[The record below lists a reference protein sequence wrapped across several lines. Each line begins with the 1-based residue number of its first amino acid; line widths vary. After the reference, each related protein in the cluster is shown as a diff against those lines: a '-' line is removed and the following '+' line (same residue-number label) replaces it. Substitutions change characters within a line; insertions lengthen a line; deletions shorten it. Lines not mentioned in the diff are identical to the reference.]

1 MNGWFIM
8 SIRIMFCKK
17 KKKRGD
23 KVADDKKKR
32 GARGNGTF
40 IERKDG
46 TFIYRKSQGLNPN
59 GKRKYI
65 SVVGETKAIC
75 VRRMKEKEELLKREK
90 NKICLSDTDTVEELC
105 QRHLAYQIRN
115 KELKP
120 KSIDRRED
128 TIRNQ
133 IGKYSLGKMQIQAVK
148 PADIDNH
155 INVLIGTGLSV
166 STIKKSLDVLN
177 AAYEWA
183 VVRAELTFNP
193 VLQIK
198 RSIQKRLSKLGAK
211 GAADA
216 DVIVLSRDEEELF
229 LREALRTNENNGQ
242 YKYAGGLYGSLLL
255 HTGMRTGEMISLRWK
270 DYDASNGLLTIN
282 KSTSM
287 TRNRNADDDEAKK
300 YVAVQGTTKNQK
312 ARVIKLSEE
321 AINDLRRIA
330 ETNLGKTDDLIC
342 RTKTGKQYTATMLEH
357 CMGTIYK
364 HVKFITKV
372 SGLHIFRRTFA
383 TRMFENGA
391 DVKEIAAYIGDLE
404 STTMQYYIA
413 ARQKMVVGDSVRQVV
428 PLPGSR
434 NVNNEKRDAPAGN
447 KNISE

>member
-1 MNGWFIM
+1 M
-8 SIRIMFCKK
+8 SEE
-17 KKKRGD
+17 
-23 KVADDKKKR
+23 KKKR

-46 TFIYRKSQGLNPN
+46 SFIYRKSQGLNPN

-65 SVVGETKAIC
+65 SVVGETKAVC
-75 VRRMKEKEELLKREK
+75 VKRMKEKEETLKRQK
-90 NKICLSDTDTVEELC
+90 KMISLSGIDTVEELC
-105 QRHLAYQIRN
+105 QRHLEYQVQN

-133 IGKYSLGKMQIQAVK
+133 IGKYPLGQMQIQAVT

-155 INVLIGTGLSV
+155 INTLIATDLSV

-183 VVRAELTFNP
+183 VVRAELAYNP

-211 GAADA
+211 SASDA
-216 DVIVLSRDEEELF
+216 DVIVLSREEEQMF
-229 LREALRTNENNGQ
+229 LQEALRTNDNNGK
-242 YKYAGGLYGSLLL
+242 YKYAGGLYGALLL

-270 DYDASNGLLTIN
+270 DYDAKNGLLTIN

-287 TRNRNADDDEAKK
+287 TRNRNSENDDNSKK
-300 YVAVQGTTKNQK
+300 YIAVQGTTKNQK

-321 AINDLRRIA
+321 AVMDLKRIS
-330 ETNLGKTDDLIC
+330 EVNPGKKDELIC

-364 HVKFITKV
+364 HIPFITKV

-383 TRMFENGA
+383 TRMYEAGA
-391 DVKEIAAYIGDLE
+391 DTKEIAAYIGDLE

-413 ARQKMVVGDSVRQVV
+413 ARKKMVVGNEIRQVV

-434 NVNNEKRDAPAGN
+434 QIDKNEKGDVPAGN
-447 KNISE
+447 KNTSE

>member
-1 MNGWFIM
+1 M
-8 SIRIMFCKK
+8 SEE
-17 KKKRGD
+17 
-23 KVADDKKKR
+23 KKKR

-46 TFIYRKSQGLNPN
+46 SFIYRKSQGLNPN

-65 SVVGETKAIC
+65 SVVGETKAVC
-75 VRRMKEKEELLKREK
+75 VKRMKEKEETLKRQRK
-90 NKICLSDTDTVEELC
+90 MFSLSGIDTVEELC
-105 QRHLAYQIRN
+105 QRHLEYQVQN

-133 IGKYSLGKMQIQAVK
+133 IGKYPLGQMQIQAVT

-155 INVLIGTGLSV
+155 INTLIATDLSV

-183 VVRAELTFNP
+183 VVRAELGFNP

-211 GAADA
+211 SASDA
-216 DVIVLSRDEEELF
+216 DVIVLSREEEELF
-229 LREALRTNENNGQ
+229 LKEALRTNDNNGK
-242 YKYAGGLYGSLLL
+242 YKYAGGLYGALLL

-270 DYDASNGLLTIN
+270 DYDAKNGLLTIN

-287 TRNRNADDDEAKK
+287 TRNRNSENDDNSKK
-300 YVAVQGTTKNQK
+300 YIAVQGTTKNQK

-321 AINDLRRIA
+321 AVMDLKRIS
-330 ETNLGKTDDLIC
+330 EVNPGKKDELIC

-364 HVKFITKV
+364 HIPFITKV

-383 TRMFENGA
+383 TRMYEAGA
-391 DVKEIAAYIGDLE
+391 DTKEIAAYIGDLE

-413 ARQKMVVGDSVRQVV
+413 ARKKMVVGNEIRQVV

-434 NVNNEKRDAPAGN
+434 QIDKNEKGDVPAGN
-447 KNISE
+447 KNTSE

>member
-1 MNGWFIM
+1 M
-8 SIRIMFCKK
+8 SK
-17 KKKRGD
+17 
-23 KVADDKKKR
+23 DKKKR

-46 TFIYRKSQGLNPN
+46 SFIYRKSQGLNPN

-65 SVVGETKAIC
+65 SVVGETKAVC
-75 VRRMKEKEELLKREK
+75 VKRMKEKEETLKRQRK
-90 NKICLSDTDTVEELC
+90 MTSLSGIDTVEELC
-105 QRHLAYQIRN
+105 QRHLGYQVQN

-133 IGKYSLGKMQIQAVK
+133 IGKYPLGQMQIQAVT

-155 INVLIGTGLSV
+155 INTLIATDFSV

-183 VVRAELTFNP
+183 VVRAELGFNP

-211 GAADA
+211 SASDA
-216 DVIVLSRDEEELF
+216 DVIVLSREEEELF
-229 LREALRTNENNGQ
+229 LKEALRTNDNNGK
-242 YKYAGGLYGSLLL
+242 YKYAGGLYGALLL

-270 DYDASNGLLTIN
+270 DYDAKNGLLTIN

-287 TRNRNADDDEAKK
+287 TRNRNSENDDNSKK
-300 YVAVQGTTKNQK
+300 YIAVQGTTKNQK

-321 AINDLRRIA
+321 AVMDLKRIS
-330 ETNLGKTDDLIC
+330 EVNPGKKDELIC

-364 HVKFITKV
+364 HIPFITKV

-383 TRMFENGA
+383 TRMYEAGA
-391 DVKEIAAYIGDLE
+391 DTKEIAAYIGDLE

-413 ARQKMVVGDSVRQVV
+413 ARKKMVVGNEIRQVV

-434 NVNNEKRDAPAGN
+434 QIDKNEKGDVPAGN
-447 KNISE
+447 KNTSE

>member
-1 MNGWFIM
+1 M
-8 SIRIMFCKK
+8 SK
-17 KKKRGD
+17 
-23 KVADDKKKR
+23 DKKKR

-46 TFIYRKSQGLNPN
+46 SFIYRKSQGLNPN

-65 SVVGETKAIC
+65 SVVGETKAVC
-75 VRRMKEKEELLKREK
+75 VKRMKEKEETLKRQK
-90 NKICLSDTDTVEELC
+90 KMISLSGIDTVEELC
-105 QRHLAYQIRN
+105 QRHLEYQVQN

-133 IGKYSLGKMQIQAVK
+133 IGKYPLGQMQIQAVT

-155 INVLIGTGLSV
+155 INTLIATDLSV

-183 VVRAELTFNP
+183 VVRAELGFNP

-211 GAADA
+211 SASDA
-216 DVIVLSRDEEELF
+216 DVIVLSREEEQMF
-229 LREALRTNENNGQ
+229 LQEALRTNDNNGK
-242 YKYAGGLYGSLLL
+242 YKYAGGLYGALLL

-270 DYDASNGLLTIN
+270 DYDAKNGLLTIN

-287 TRNRNADDDEAKK
+287 TRNRNSENDDNSKK
-300 YVAVQGTTKNQK
+300 YIAVQGTTKNQK

-321 AINDLRRIA
+321 AVMDMKRIS
-330 ETNLGKTDDLIC
+330 EVNPGKKDELIC

-364 HVKFITKV
+364 HIPFITKV

-383 TRMFENGA
+383 TRMYEAGA
-391 DVKEIAAYIGDLE
+391 DTKEIAAYIGDLE

-413 ARQKMVVGDSVRQVV
+413 ARKKMVVGNEIRQVV

-434 NVNNEKRDAPAGN
+434 QIDKNEKGDVPAGN
-447 KNISE
+447 KNTSE

>member
-1 MNGWFIM
+1 M
-8 SIRIMFCKK
+8 SK
-17 KKKRGD
+17 
-23 KVADDKKKR
+23 DKKKR

-46 TFIYRKSQGLNPN
+46 SFIYRKSQGLNPN

-65 SVVGETKAIC
+65 SVVGETKAVC
-75 VRRMKEKEELLKREK
+75 VKRMKEKEETLKRQRK
-90 NKICLSDTDTVEELC
+90 MISLSGIDTVEELC
-105 QRHLAYQIRN
+105 QRHLEYQVQN

-133 IGKYSLGKMQIQAVK
+133 IGKYPLGQMQIQAVT

-155 INVLIGTGLSV
+155 INTLIATDLSV

-183 VVRAELTFNP
+183 VIRAELGFNP

-211 GAADA
+211 SASDA
-216 DVIVLSRDEEELF
+216 DVIVLSREEEQMF
-229 LREALRTNENNGQ
+229 LQEALRTNDNNGK
-242 YKYAGGLYGSLLL
+242 YKYAGGLYGALLL

-270 DYDASNGLLTIN
+270 DYDAKNGLLTIN

-287 TRNRNADDDEAKK
+287 TRNRNSENDDNSKK
-300 YVAVQGTTKNQK
+300 YIAVQGTTKNQK

-321 AINDLRRIA
+321 AVMDLKRIS
-330 ETNLGKTDDLIC
+330 EVNPGKKDELIC

-364 HVKFITKV
+364 HIPFITKV

-383 TRMFENGA
+383 TRMYEAGA
-391 DVKEIAAYIGDLE
+391 DTKEIAAYIGDLE

-413 ARQKMVVGDSVRQVV
+413 ARKKMVVGNEIRQVV

-434 NVNNEKRDAPAGN
+434 QIDKNEKGDVPAGN
-447 KNISE
+447 KNTSE

>member
-1 MNGWFIM
+1 M
-8 SIRIMFCKK
+8 SK
-17 KKKRGD
+17 
-23 KVADDKKKR
+23 DKKKR

-46 TFIYRKSQGLNPN
+46 SFIYRKSQGLNPN

-65 SVVGETKAIC
+65 SVVGETKAVC
-75 VRRMKEKEELLKREK
+75 VKRMKEKEETLKRQRK
-90 NKICLSDTDTVEELC
+90 MISLSGIDTVEELC
-105 QRHLAYQIRN
+105 QRHLEYQVQN

-133 IGKYSLGKMQIQAVK
+133 IGKYPLGRMQIQAVT

-155 INVLIGTGLSV
+155 INTLIATDLSV

-183 VVRAELTFNP
+183 VIRAELGFNP

-211 GAADA
+211 SASDA
-216 DVIVLSRDEEELF
+216 DVIVLSREEEQMF
-229 LREALRTNENNGQ
+229 LQEALRTNDNNGK
-242 YKYAGGLYGSLLL
+242 YKYAGGLYGALLL

-270 DYDASNGLLTIN
+270 DYDAKNGLLTIN

-287 TRNRNADDDEAKK
+287 TRNRNSENDDNSKK
-300 YVAVQGTTKNQK
+300 YIAVQGTTKNQK

-321 AINDLRRIA
+321 AVMDLKRIS
-330 ETNLGKTDDLIC
+330 EVNPGKKDELIC

-364 HVKFITKV
+364 HIPFITKV

-383 TRMFENGA
+383 TRMYEAGA
-391 DVKEIAAYIGDLE
+391 DTKEIAAYIGDLE

-413 ARQKMVVGDSVRQVV
+413 ARKKMVVGNEIRQVV

-434 NVNNEKRDAPAGN
+434 QIDKNEKGDVPAGN
-447 KNISE
+447 KNTSE

>member
-1 MNGWFIM
+1 M
-8 SIRIMFCKK
+8 SK
-17 KKKRGD
+17 
-23 KVADDKKKR
+23 DKKKR

-46 TFIYRKSQGLNPN
+46 SFIYRKSQGLNPN

-65 SVVGETKAIC
+65 SVVGETKAVC
-75 VRRMKEKEELLKREK
+75 VKRMKEKEETLKRQRK
-90 NKICLSDTDTVEELC
+90 MISLSGIDTVEELC
-105 QRHLAYQIRN
+105 QRHLEYQVQN

-133 IGKYSLGKMQIQAVK
+133 IGKYPLGQMQIQAVT

-155 INVLIGTGLSV
+155 INTLIATDLSV

-183 VVRAELTFNP
+183 VVRAELGFNP

-211 GAADA
+211 SASDA
-216 DVIVLSRDEEELF
+216 DVIVLSREEEELF
-229 LREALRTNENNGQ
+229 LKEALRTNDNNGK
-242 YKYAGGLYGSLLL
+242 YKYAGGLYGALLL

-270 DYDASNGLLTIN
+270 DYDAKNGLLTIN

-287 TRNRNADDDEAKK
+287 TRNRNSENDDNSKK
-300 YVAVQGTTKNQK
+300 YIAVQGTTKNQK

-321 AINDLRRIA
+321 AVMDLKRIS
-330 ETNLGKTDDLIC
+330 EVNPGKKDELIC

-364 HVKFITKV
+364 HIPFITKV

-383 TRMFENGA
+383 TRMYEAGA
-391 DVKEIAAYIGDLE
+391 DTKEIAAYIGDLE

-413 ARQKMVVGDSVRQVV
+413 ARKKMVVGNEIRQVV

-434 NVNNEKRDAPAGN
+434 QIDKNEKGDAPAGN
-447 KNISE
+447 KNTSE

>member
-1 MNGWFIM
+1 M
-8 SIRIMFCKK
+8 SK
-17 KKKRGD
+17 
-23 KVADDKKKR
+23 DKKKR

-46 TFIYRKSQGLNPN
+46 SFIYRKSQGLNPN

-65 SVVGETKAIC
+65 SVVGETKAVC
-75 VRRMKEKEELLKREK
+75 VKRMKEKEETLKRQK
-90 NKICLSDTDTVEELC
+90 KMISLSGIDTVEELC
-105 QRHLAYQIRN
+105 QRHLEYQVQN

-133 IGKYSLGKMQIQAVK
+133 IGKYPLGRMQIQAVT

-155 INVLIGTGLSV
+155 INTLIATDLSV

-183 VVRAELTFNP
+183 VVRAELGFNP

-211 GAADA
+211 SASDA
-216 DVIVLSRDEEELF
+216 DVIVLSREEEQMF
-229 LREALRTNENNGQ
+229 LQEALRTNDNTGK
-242 YKYAGGLYGSLLL
+242 YKYAGGLYGALLL

-270 DYDASNGLLTIN
+270 DYDAKNGLLTIN

-287 TRNRNADDDEAKK
+287 TRNRNSENDDNSKK
-300 YVAVQGTTKNQK
+300 YIAVQGTTKNQK

-321 AINDLRRIA
+321 AVMDLKRIS
-330 ETNLGKTDDLIC
+330 EVNPGKKDELIC

-364 HVKFITKV
+364 HIPFITKV

-383 TRMFENGA
+383 TRMYEAGA
-391 DVKEIAAYIGDLE
+391 DTKEIAAYIGDLE

-413 ARQKMVVGDSVRQVV
+413 ARKKMVVGNEIRQVV

-434 NVNNEKRDAPAGN
+434 QIDKNEKGDVPAGN
-447 KNISE
+447 KNTSE

>member
-1 MNGWFIM
+1 M
-8 SIRIMFCKK
+8 SK
-17 KKKRGD
+17 
-23 KVADDKKKR
+23 DKKKR

-46 TFIYRKSQGLNPN
+46 SFIYRKSQGLNPN

-65 SVVGETKAIC
+65 SVVGETKAVC
-75 VRRMKEKEELLKREK
+75 VKRMKEKEETLKRQK
-90 NKICLSDTDTVEELC
+90 KMVSLSGIDTVEELC
-105 QRHLAYQIRN
+105 QRHLEYQVQN

-133 IGKYSLGKMQIQAVK
+133 IGKYPLGQMQIQAVT

-155 INVLIGTGLSV
+155 INTLIATDLSV

-183 VVRAELTFNP
+183 VVRAELGFNP

-211 GAADA
+211 SASDA
-216 DVIVLSRDEEELF
+216 DVIVLSREEEQMF
-229 LREALRTNENNGQ
+229 LQEALRTNDNNGK
-242 YKYAGGLYGSLLL
+242 YKYAGGLYGALLL

-270 DYDASNGLLTIN
+270 DYDAKNGLLTIN

-287 TRNRNADDDEAKK
+287 TRNRNSENDDNSKK
-300 YVAVQGTTKNQK
+300 YIAVQGTTKNQK

-321 AINDLRRIA
+321 AVMDLKRIS
-330 ETNLGKTDDLIC
+330 EVNPGKKDELIC

-364 HVKFITKV
+364 HIPFITKV

-383 TRMFENGA
+383 TRMYEAGA
-391 DVKEIAAYIGDLE
+391 DTKEIAAYIGDLE

-413 ARQKMVVGDSVRQVV
+413 ARKKMVVGNEIRQVV

-434 NVNNEKRDAPAGN
+434 QIDKNEKGDVPAGN
-447 KNISE
+447 KNTSE

>member
-1 MNGWFIM
+1 M
-8 SIRIMFCKK
+8 SK
-17 KKKRGD
+17 
-23 KVADDKKKR
+23 DKKKR

-46 TFIYRKSQGLNPN
+46 SFIYRKSQGLNPN

-65 SVVGETKAIC
+65 SVVGETKAVC
-75 VRRMKEKEELLKREK
+75 VKRMKEKEETLKRQR
-90 NKICLSDTDTVEELC
+90 NMVSLSGIDTVGELC
-105 QRHLAYQIRN
+105 QRHLEYQVQN

-133 IGKYSLGKMQIQAVK
+133 IGKYPLGQMQIQAVT

-155 INVLIGTGLSV
+155 INTLIATDLSV

-183 VVRAELTFNP
+183 VVRAELGFNP

-211 GAADA
+211 NAGDA
-216 DVIVLSRDEEELF
+216 DVVVLSREEEKMF
-229 LREALRTNENNGQ
+229 LKEALRTNDNNGK
-242 YKYAGGLYGSLLL
+242 YKYAGGLYGALLL

-270 DYDASNGLLTIN
+270 DYDAKNGLLTIN

-287 TRNRNADDDEAKK
+287 TRNRNSENDDNSKK
-300 YVAVQGTTKNQK
+300 YIAVQGTTKNQK

-321 AINDLRRIA
+321 AVMDLKRIS
-330 ETNLGKTDDLIC
+330 EVNPGKKDELIC

-364 HVKFITKV
+364 HIPFITKV

-383 TRMFENGA
+383 TRMYEAGA
-391 DVKEIAAYIGDLE
+391 DTKEIAAYIGDLE

-413 ARQKMVVGDSVRQVV
+413 ARKKMVVGNEIRQVV

-434 NVNNEKRDAPAGN
+434 QIEKNEKGDVPAGN
-447 KNISE
+447 KNTSE

>member
-1 MNGWFIM
+1 M
-8 SIRIMFCKK
+8 SK
-17 KKKRGD
+17 
-23 KVADDKKKR
+23 DKKKR

-46 TFIYRKSQGLNPN
+46 SFIYRKSQGLNPN

-65 SVVGETKAIC
+65 SVVGETKAVC
-75 VRRMKEKEELLKREK
+75 VKRMKEKEETLKRQK
-90 NKICLSDTDTVEELC
+90 KMISLSGIDTVEELC
-105 QRHLAYQIRN
+105 QRHLEYQVQN

-133 IGKYSLGKMQIQAVK
+133 IGKYPLGQMQIQAVT

-155 INVLIGTGLSV
+155 INTLIATDLSV

-183 VVRAELTFNP
+183 VIRAELGFNP

-211 GAADA
+211 SASDA
-216 DVIVLSRDEEELF
+216 DVIVLSREEEELF
-229 LREALRTNENNGQ
+229 LKEALRTNDNTGK
-242 YKYAGGLYGSLLL
+242 YKYAGGLYGALLL

-270 DYDASNGLLTIN
+270 DYDAKNGLLTIN

-287 TRNRNADDDEAKK
+287 TRNRNSENDDNSKK
-300 YVAVQGTTKNQK
+300 YIAVQGTTKNQK

-321 AINDLRRIA
+321 AVMDLKRIS
-330 ETNLGKTDDLIC
+330 EVNPGKKDELIC

-364 HVKFITKV
+364 HIPFITKV

-383 TRMFENGA
+383 TRMYEAGA
-391 DVKEIAAYIGDLE
+391 DTKEIAAYIGDLE

-413 ARQKMVVGDSVRQVV
+413 ARKKMVVGNEIRQVV

-434 NVNNEKRDAPAGN
+434 QIDKNEKGDVPAGN
-447 KNISE
+447 KNTSE

>member
-1 MNGWFIM
+1 MNGWNSM
-8 SIRIMFCKK
+8 NIRIMFW
-17 KKKRGD
+17 
-23 KVADDKKKR
+23 
-32 GARGNGTF
+32 
-40 IERKDG
+40 RKDG
-46 TFIYRKSQGLNPN
+46 SFIYRKSQGLNPN

-65 SVVGETKAIC
+65 SVVGETKAVC
-75 VRRMKEKEELLKREK
+75 VKRMKEKEETLKRQRK
-90 NKICLSDTDTVEELC
+90 MFSLSGIDTVEELC
-105 QRHLAYQIRN
+105 QRHLEYQVQN

-133 IGKYSLGKMQIQAVK
+133 IGKYSLGQMQIQAVT

-155 INVLIGTGLSV
+155 INTLIATDLSV

-183 VVRAELTFNP
+183 VVRAELGFNP

-211 GAADA
+211 SASDA
-216 DVIVLSRDEEELF
+216 DVIVLSREEEELF
-229 LREALRTNENNGQ
+229 LKEALRTNDNNGK
-242 YKYAGGLYGSLLL
+242 YKYAGGLYGALLL

-270 DYDASNGLLTIN
+270 DYDAKNGLLTIN

-287 TRNRNADDDEAKK
+287 TRNRNSENDDNSKK
-300 YVAVQGTTKNQK
+300 YIAVQGTTKNQK

-321 AINDLRRIA
+321 AVMDMKRIS
-330 ETNLGKTDDLIC
+330 EVNPGKKDELIC

-364 HVKFITKV
+364 HIPFITKV

-383 TRMFENGA
+383 TRMYEAGA
-391 DVKEIAAYIGDLE
+391 DTKEIAAYIGDLE

-413 ARQKMVVGDSVRQVV
+413 ARKKMVVGNEIRQVV

-434 NVNNEKRDAPAGN
+434 QIDKNEKGDVPAGN
-447 KNISE
+447 KNTSE

>member
-1 MNGWFIM
+1 M
-8 SIRIMFCKK
+8 SK
-17 KKKRGD
+17 
-23 KVADDKKKR
+23 DKKKR

-46 TFIYRKSQGLNPN
+46 SFIYRKSQGLNPN

-65 SVVGETKAIC
+65 SVVGETKAVC
-75 VRRMKEKEELLKREK
+75 VKRMKEKEETLKRQK
-90 NKICLSDTDTVEELC
+90 KMISLSGIDTVEELC
-105 QRHLAYQIRN
+105 QRHLEYQVQN

-133 IGKYSLGKMQIQAVK
+133 IGKYPLGQMQIQAVT

-155 INVLIGTGLSV
+155 INTLIATDLSV

-183 VVRAELTFNP
+183 VVRAELGFNP

-211 GAADA
+211 SASDA
-216 DVIVLSRDEEELF
+216 DVIVLSREEEELF
-229 LREALRTNENNGQ
+229 LKEALRTNDNTGK
-242 YKYAGGLYGSLLL
+242 YKYAGGLYGALLL

-270 DYDASNGLLTIN
+270 DYDAKNGLLTIN

-287 TRNRNADDDEAKK
+287 TRNRNSENDDNSKK
-300 YVAVQGTTKNQK
+300 YIAVQGTTKNQK

-321 AINDLRRIA
+321 AVMDLKRIS
-330 ETNLGKTDDLIC
+330 EVNPGKKDELIC

-364 HVKFITKV
+364 HIPFITKV

-383 TRMFENGA
+383 TRMYEAGA
-391 DVKEIAAYIGDLE
+391 DTKEIAAYIGDLE

-413 ARQKMVVGDSVRQVV
+413 ARKKMVVGNEIRQVV

-434 NVNNEKRDAPAGN
+434 QTDKNEKGDVPAEN
-447 KNISE
+447 KNTSE

>member
-1 MNGWFIM
+1 M
-8 SIRIMFCKK
+8 SK
-17 KKKRGD
+17 
-23 KVADDKKKR
+23 DKKKR

-46 TFIYRKSQGLNPN
+46 SFIYRKSQGLNPN

-65 SVVGETKAIC
+65 SVVGETKAVC
-75 VRRMKEKEELLKREK
+75 VKRMKEKEETLKRQK
-90 NKICLSDTDTVEELC
+90 KMISLSGIDTVEELC
-105 QRHLAYQIRN
+105 QRHLEYQVQN

-133 IGKYSLGKMQIQAVK
+133 IGKYPLGQMQIQAVT

-155 INVLIGTGLSV
+155 INTLIATDLSV

-183 VVRAELTFNP
+183 VVRAELGFNP

-211 GAADA
+211 SASDA
-216 DVIVLSRDEEELF
+216 DVIVLSREEEQMF
-229 LREALRTNENNGQ
+229 LQEALRTNDNNGK
-242 YKYAGGLYGSLLL
+242 YKYAGGLYGALLL

-270 DYDASNGLLTIN
+270 DYDAKNGLLTIN

-287 TRNRNADDDEAKK
+287 TRNRNSENDDNSKK
-300 YVAVQGTTKNQK
+300 YIAVQGTTKNQK

-321 AINDLRRIA
+321 AVMDLKRIS
-330 ETNLGKTDDLIC
+330 EVNPGKKDELIC

-357 CMGTIYK
+357 CIP
-364 HVKFITKV
+364 FITKV

-383 TRMFENGA
+383 TRMYEAGA
-391 DVKEIAAYIGDLE
+391 DTKEIAAYIGDLE

-413 ARQKMVVGDSVRQVV
+413 ARKKMVVGNEIRQVV

-434 NVNNEKRDAPAGN
+434 QTDKNEKGDVPAGN
-447 KNISE
+447 KNTSE

>member
-1 MNGWFIM
+1 M
-8 SIRIMFCKK
+8 SK
-17 KKKRGD
+17 
-23 KVADDKKKR
+23 DKKKR

-46 TFIYRKSQGLNPN
+46 SFIYRKSQGLNPN

-65 SVVGETKAIC
+65 SVVGETKAVC
-75 VRRMKEKEELLKREK
+75 VKRMKEKEETLKRQK
-90 NKICLSDTDTVEELC
+90 KMISLSGIDTVEELC
-105 QRHLAYQIRN
+105 QRHLEYQVQN

-133 IGKYSLGKMQIQAVK
+133 IGKYPLGQMQIQAVT

-155 INVLIGTGLSV
+155 INTLIATDLSV

-183 VVRAELTFNP
+183 VVRAELGFNP

-211 GAADA
+211 SASDA
-216 DVIVLSRDEEELF
+216 DVIVLSREEEELF
-229 LREALRTNENNGQ
+229 LKEALRTNDNTGK
-242 YKYAGGLYGSLLL
+242 YKYAGGLYGALLL

-270 DYDASNGLLTIN
+270 DYDAKNGLLTIN

-287 TRNRNADDDEAKK
+287 TRNRNSENDDNSKK
-300 YVAVQGTTKNQK
+300 YIAVQGTTKNQK

-321 AINDLRRIA
+321 AVMDLKRIS
-330 ETNLGKTDDLIC
+330 EVNPGKKDELIC

-364 HVKFITKV
+364 HIPFITKV

-383 TRMFENGA
+383 TRMYEAGA
-391 DVKEIAAYIGDLE
+391 DTKEIAAYIGDLE

-413 ARQKMVVGDSVRQVV
+413 ARKKMVVGNEIRQVV

-434 NVNNEKRDAPAGN
+434 QTDKNEKGDVPAGN
-447 KNISE
+447 KNTSE

>member
-1 MNGWFIM
+1 M
-8 SIRIMFCKK
+8 SEE
-17 KKKRGD
+17 
-23 KVADDKKKR
+23 KKKR

-46 TFIYRKSQGLNPN
+46 SFIYRKSQGLNPN

-65 SVVGETKAIC
+65 SVVGETKAVC
-75 VRRMKEKEELLKREK
+75 VKRMKEKEETLKRQK
-90 NKICLSDTDTVEELC
+90 KMISLSGIDTVEELC
-105 QRHLAYQIRN
+105 QRHLEYQVQN

-133 IGKYSLGKMQIQAVK
+133 IGKYPLGQMQIQAVT

-155 INVLIGTGLSV
+155 INTLIATDLSV

-183 VVRAELTFNP
+183 VVRAELGFNP

-211 GAADA
+211 SASDA
-216 DVIVLSRDEEELF
+216 DVIVLSREEEQMF
-229 LREALRTNENNGQ
+229 LQEALRTNDNNGK
-242 YKYAGGLYGSLLL
+242 YKYAGGLYGALLL

-270 DYDASNGLLTIN
+270 DYDAKNGLLTIN

-287 TRNRNADDDEAKK
+287 TRNRNSENDDNSKK
-300 YVAVQGTTKNQK
+300 YIAVQGTTKNQK

-321 AINDLRRIA
+321 AVMDLKRIS
-330 ETNLGKTDDLIC
+330 EVNPGKKDELIC

-364 HVKFITKV
+364 HIPFITKV

-383 TRMFENGA
+383 TRMYEAGA
-391 DVKEIAAYIGDLE
+391 DTKEIAAYIGDLE

-413 ARQKMVVGDSVRQVV
+413 ARKKMVVGNEIRQVV

-434 NVNNEKRDAPAGN
+434 QIDKNEKGDVPAGN
-447 KNISE
+447 KNTSE

>member
-1 MNGWFIM
+1 M
-8 SIRIMFCKK
+8 SK
-17 KKKRGD
+17 
-23 KVADDKKKR
+23 DKKKR

-46 TFIYRKSQGLNPN
+46 SFIYRKSQGLNPN

-65 SVVGETKAIC
+65 SVVGETKAVC
-75 VRRMKEKEELLKREK
+75 VKRMKEKEETLKRQK
-90 NKICLSDTDTVEELC
+90 KMISLSGIDTVEELC
-105 QRHLAYQIRN
+105 QRHLEYQVQN

-133 IGKYSLGKMQIQAVK
+133 IGKYPLGQMQIQAVT

-155 INVLIGTGLSV
+155 INTLIATDLSV

-183 VVRAELTFNP
+183 VVRAELGFNP

-211 GAADA
+211 SASDA
-216 DVIVLSRDEEELF
+216 DVIVLSREEEELF
-229 LREALRTNENNGQ
+229 LKEALRTNDNTGK
-242 YKYAGGLYGSLLL
+242 YKYAGGLYGALLL

-270 DYDASNGLLTIN
+270 DYDAKNGLLTIN

-287 TRNRNADDDEAKK
+287 TRNRNSENDDNSKK
-300 YVAVQGTTKNQK
+300 YIAVQGTTKNQK

-321 AINDLRRIA
+321 AVMDMKRIS
-330 ETNLGKTDDLIC
+330 EVNPGKKDELIC

-364 HVKFITKV
+364 HIPFITKV

-383 TRMFENGA
+383 TRMYEAGA
-391 DVKEIAAYIGDLE
+391 DTKEIAAYIGDLE

-413 ARQKMVVGDSVRQVV
+413 ARKKMVVGNEIRQVV

-434 NVNNEKRDAPAGN
+434 QIDKNEKGDVPAGN
-447 KNISE
+447 KNTSE

>member
-1 MNGWFIM
+1 M
-8 SIRIMFCKK
+8 SK
-17 KKKRGD
+17 
-23 KVADDKKKR
+23 DKKKR

-46 TFIYRKSQGLNPN
+46 SFIYRKSQGLNPN

-65 SVVGETKAIC
+65 SVVGETKAVC
-75 VRRMKEKEELLKREK
+75 VKRMKEKEETLKRQRK
-90 NKICLSDTDTVEELC
+90 MISLSGIDTVEELC
-105 QRHLAYQIRN
+105 QRHLEYQVQN

-133 IGKYSLGKMQIQAVK
+133 IGKYPLGQMQIQAVT

-155 INVLIGTGLSV
+155 INTLIATDLSV

-183 VVRAELTFNP
+183 VVRAELGFNP

-211 GAADA
+211 SASDA
-216 DVIVLSRDEEELF
+216 DVIVLSREEEQMF
-229 LREALRTNENNGQ
+229 LQEALRTNDNNGK
-242 YKYAGGLYGSLLL
+242 YKYAGGLYGALLL

-270 DYDASNGLLTIN
+270 DYDAKNGLLTIN

-287 TRNRNADDDEAKK
+287 TRNRNSENDDNSKK
-300 YVAVQGTTKNQK
+300 YIAVQGTTKNQK

-321 AINDLRRIA
+321 AVMDLKRIS
-330 ETNLGKTDDLIC
+330 EVNPGKKDELIC

-364 HVKFITKV
+364 HIPFITKV

-383 TRMFENGA
+383 TRMYEAGA
-391 DVKEIAAYIGDLE
+391 DTKEIAAYIGDLE

-413 ARQKMVVGDSVRQVV
+413 ARKKMVVGNEIRQVV

-434 NVNNEKRDAPAGN
+434 QIDKNEKGDVPAGN
-447 KNISE
+447 KNTSE

>member
-1 MNGWFIM
+1 M
-8 SIRIMFCKK
+8 SK
-17 KKKRGD
+17 
-23 KVADDKKKR
+23 DKKKR

-46 TFIYRKSQGLNPN
+46 SFIYRKSQGLNPN

-65 SVVGETKAIC
+65 SVVGETKAVC
-75 VRRMKEKEELLKREK
+75 VKRMKEKEETLKRQK
-90 NKICLSDTDTVEELC
+90 KMISLSGIDTVEELC
-105 QRHLAYQIRN
+105 QRHLEYQVQN

-133 IGKYSLGKMQIQAVK
+133 IGKYPLGQMQIQAVT

-155 INVLIGTGLSV
+155 INTLIATDLSV

-183 VVRAELTFNP
+183 VVRAELGFNP

-211 GAADA
+211 SASDA
-216 DVIVLSRDEEELF
+216 DVIVLSREEEGLF
-229 LREALRTNENNGQ
+229 LKEALRTNDNTGK
-242 YKYAGGLYGSLLL
+242 YKYAGGLYGALLL

-270 DYDASNGLLTIN
+270 DYDAKNGLLTIN

-287 TRNRNADDDEAKK
+287 TRNRNSENDDNSKK
-300 YVAVQGTTKNQK
+300 YIVVQGTTKNQK

-321 AINDLRRIA
+321 AVMDLKRIS
-330 ETNLGKTDDLIC
+330 EVNPGKKDELIC

-364 HVKFITKV
+364 HIPFITKV

-383 TRMFENGA
+383 TRMYEAGA
-391 DVKEIAAYIGDLE
+391 DTKEIAAYIGDLE

-413 ARQKMVVGDSVRQVV
+413 ARKKMVVGNEIRQVV

-434 NVNNEKRDAPAGN
+434 QTDKNEKGDVPAGN
-447 KNISE
+447 KNTSE

>member
-1 MNGWFIM
+1 M
-8 SIRIMFCKK
+8 SK
-17 KKKRGD
+17 
-23 KVADDKKKR
+23 DKKKR

-46 TFIYRKSQGLNPN
+46 SFIYRKSQGLNPN

-65 SVVGETKAIC
+65 SVVGETKAVC
-75 VRRMKEKEELLKREK
+75 VKRMKEKEETLKRQK
-90 NKICLSDTDTVEELC
+90 KMISLSGIDTVEELC
-105 QRHLAYQIRN
+105 QRHLEYQVQN

-133 IGKYSLGKMQIQAVK
+133 IGKYPLGQMQIQAVT

-155 INVLIGTGLSV
+155 INTLIATDLSV

-183 VVRAELTFNP
+183 VVRAELGFNP

-211 GAADA
+211 SASDA
-216 DVIVLSRDEEELF
+216 DVIVLSREEEQMF
-229 LREALRTNENNGQ
+229 LQEALRTNDNNGK
-242 YKYAGGLYGSLLL
+242 YKYAGGLYGALLL

-270 DYDASNGLLTIN
+270 DYDAKNGLLTIN

-287 TRNRNADDDEAKK
+287 TRNRNSENDDNSKK
-300 YVAVQGTTKNQK
+300 YIAVQGTTKNQK

-321 AINDLRRIA
+321 AVMDLKRIS
-330 ETNLGKTDDLIC
+330 EVNPGKKDELIC

-364 HVKFITKV
+364 HIPFITKV

-383 TRMFENGA
+383 TRMYEAGA
-391 DVKEIAAYIGDLE
+391 DTKEIAAYIGDLE

-413 ARQKMVVGDSVRQVV
+413 ARKKMVVGNEIRQVV

-434 NVNNEKRDAPAGN
+434 QIDKNEKGDVPAGN
-447 KNISE
+447 KNTSE

>member
-1 MNGWFIM
+1 M
-8 SIRIMFCKK
+8 SK
-17 KKKRGD
+17 
-23 KVADDKKKR
+23 DKKKR

-46 TFIYRKSQGLNPN
+46 SFIYRKSQGLNPN

-65 SVVGETKAIC
+65 SVVGETKAVC
-75 VRRMKEKEELLKREK
+75 VKRMKEKEETLKRQK
-90 NKICLSDTDTVEELC
+90 KMISLSGIDTVEELC
-105 QRHLAYQIRN
+105 QRHLEYQVQN

-133 IGKYSLGKMQIQAVK
+133 IGKYPLGQMQIQAVT

-155 INVLIGTGLSV
+155 INTLIATDLSV

-183 VVRAELTFNP
+183 VVRAELGFNP

-211 GAADA
+211 SASDA
-216 DVIVLSRDEEELF
+216 DVIVLSREEEQMF
-229 LREALRTNENNGQ
+229 LQEALRTNDNNGK
-242 YKYAGGLYGSLLL
+242 YKYAGGLYGALLL

-270 DYDASNGLLTIN
+270 DYDAKNGLLTIN

-287 TRNRNADDDEAKK
+287 TRNRNSENDDNSKK
-300 YVAVQGTTKNQK
+300 YIAVQGTTKNQK

-321 AINDLRRIA
+321 AVMDLKRIS
-330 ETNLGKTDDLIC
+330 EVNPGKKDELIC
-342 RTKTGKQYTATMLEH
+342 RTKTGNQYTATMLEH

-364 HVKFITKV
+364 HIPFITKV

-383 TRMFENGA
+383 TRMYEAGA
-391 DVKEIAAYIGDLE
+391 DTKEIAAYIGDLE

-413 ARQKMVVGDSVRQVV
+413 ARKKMVVGNEIRQVV

-434 NVNNEKRDAPAGN
+434 QIDKNEKGDVPAGN
-447 KNISE
+447 KNTSE

>member
-1 MNGWFIM
+1 MPEEKN
-8 SIRIMFCKK
+8 
-17 KKKRGD
+17 
-23 KVADDKKKR
+23 KR

-40 IERKDG
+40 IEREDG
-46 TFIYRKSQGLNPN
+46 SYIYRKSQGLNPN

-65 SVVGETKAIC
+65 SVVGKTKAVC
-75 VRRMKEKEELLKREK
+75 VKRMKEKEERLKRVSGMVSLCD
-90 NKICLSDTDTVEELC
+90 IDTVGELC
-105 QRHLAYQIRN
+105 QRHLEYQVQNR
-115 KELKP
+115 ELKP

-133 IGKYSLGKMQIQAVK
+133 IEKYPLGQMQIQAVT

-155 INVLIGTGLSV
+155 INTLISTNLSV

-183 VVRAELTFNP
+183 VVRAELAYNP

-198 RSIQKRLSKLGAK
+198 RSIQKRLSKICAK
-211 GAADA
+211 DAGDA
-216 DVIVLSRDEEELF
+216 DVIVLSQEEEELF
-229 LREALRTNENNGQ
+229 LVEALRKNENNGR
-242 YKYAGGLYGSLLL
+242 YKYAAGIYGALLL
-255 HTGMRTGEMISLRWK
+255 HTGIRTGEMISLRWK
-270 DYDASNGLLTIN
+270 DYDAKNKLLTIN

-287 TRNRNADDDEAKK
+287 TRNRSSDNNVDSRK
-300 YVAVQGTTKNQK
+300 YIAVQGTTKNQK
-312 ARVIKLSEE
+312 ARVIRLSEE
-321 AINDLRRIA
+321 AVNDLKRIS
-330 ETNLGKTDDLIC
+330 EVNPGKSDELIC

-364 HVKFITKV
+364 HVPFRTKV

-383 TRMFENGA
+383 TRMYEAGA
-391 DVKEIAAYIGDLE
+391 DTKEIAAYIGDLE

-413 ARQKMVVGDSVRQVV
+413 ARKKMVVGNVVRQVV

-434 NVNNEKRDAPAGN
+434 QTDKNEKGDVPAGN
-447 KNISE
+447 KNTSE

>member
-1 MNGWFIM
+1 M
-8 SIRIMFCKK
+8 SK
-17 KKKRGD
+17 
-23 KVADDKKKR
+23 DKKKR

-46 TFIYRKSQGLNPN
+46 SFIYRKSQGLNPN

-65 SVVGETKAIC
+65 SVVGETKAVC
-75 VRRMKEKEELLKREK
+75 VKRMKEKEETLKRQK
-90 NKICLSDTDTVEELC
+90 KMISLSGIDTVEELC
-105 QRHLAYQIRN
+105 QRHLEYQVQN

-133 IGKYSLGKMQIQAVK
+133 IGKYPLGQMQIQAVT

-155 INVLIGTGLSV
+155 INTLIATDLSV

-183 VVRAELTFNP
+183 VVRAELGFNP

-211 GAADA
+211 SASDA
-216 DVIVLSRDEEELF
+216 DVIVLSREEEELF
-229 LREALRTNENNGQ
+229 LKEALRTNDNNGK
-242 YKYAGGLYGSLLL
+242 YKYAGGLYGALLL

-270 DYDASNGLLTIN
+270 DYDAKNGLLTIN

-287 TRNRNADDDEAKK
+287 TRNRNSENDDNSKK
-300 YVAVQGTTKNQK
+300 YIAVQGTTKNQK

-321 AINDLRRIA
+321 AVMDLKRIS
-330 ETNLGKTDDLIC
+330 EVNPGKKDELIC

-364 HVKFITKV
+364 HIPFITKV

-383 TRMFENGA
+383 TRMYEAGA
-391 DVKEIAAYIGDLE
+391 DTKEIAAYIGDLE

-413 ARQKMVVGDSVRQVV
+413 ARKKMVVGNEIRQVV

-434 NVNNEKRDAPAGN
+434 QIDKNEKGDVPAGN
-447 KNISE
+447 KNTSE

>member
-1 MNGWFIM
+1 M
-8 SIRIMFCKK
+8 SK
-17 KKKRGD
+17 
-23 KVADDKKKR
+23 DKKKR

-46 TFIYRKSQGLNPN
+46 SFIYRKSQGLNPN

-65 SVVGETKAIC
+65 SVVGETKAVC
-75 VRRMKEKEELLKREK
+75 VKRMKEKEETLKRQK
-90 NKICLSDTDTVEELC
+90 KMISLSGIDTVEELC
-105 QRHLAYQIRN
+105 QRHLEYQVQN

-133 IGKYSLGKMQIQAVK
+133 IGKYPLGQMQIQAVT

-155 INVLIGTGLSV
+155 INTLIATDLSV

-183 VVRAELTFNP
+183 VVRAELGFNP

-211 GAADA
+211 SASDA
-216 DVIVLSRDEEELF
+216 DVIVLSREEEQMF
-229 LREALRTNENNGQ
+229 LQEALRTNDNNGK
-242 YKYAGGLYGSLLL
+242 YKYAGGLYGALLL

-270 DYDASNGLLTIN
+270 DYDAKNGLLTLN

-287 TRNRNADDDEAKK
+287 TRNRNSENDDNSKK
-300 YVAVQGTTKNQK
+300 YIAVQGTTKNQK

-321 AINDLRRIA
+321 AVMDLKRIS
-330 ETNLGKTDDLIC
+330 EVNPGKKDELIC

-364 HVKFITKV
+364 HIPFITKV

-383 TRMFENGA
+383 TRMYEAGA
-391 DVKEIAAYIGDLE
+391 DTKEIAAYIGDLE

-413 ARQKMVVGDSVRQVV
+413 ARKKMVVGNEIRQVV

-434 NVNNEKRDAPAGN
+434 QIDKNEKGDVPAGN
-447 KNISE
+447 KNTSE

>member
-1 MNGWFIM
+1 M
-8 SIRIMFCKK
+8 SK
-17 KKKRGD
+17 
-23 KVADDKKKR
+23 DKKKR

-46 TFIYRKSQGLNPN
+46 SFIYRKSQGLNPN

-65 SVVGETKAIC
+65 SVVGETKAVC
-75 VRRMKEKEELLKREK
+75 VKRMKEKEETLKRQRQM
-90 NKICLSDTDTVEELC
+90 ISLSGIDTVEELC
-105 QRHLAYQIRN
+105 QRHLEYQVQN

-133 IGKYSLGKMQIQAVK
+133 IGKYPLGQMQIQAVT

-155 INVLIGTGLSV
+155 INTLIATDLSV

-183 VVRAELTFNP
+183 VVRAELGFNP

-211 GAADA
+211 SASDA
-216 DVIVLSRDEEELF
+216 DVIVLSREEEELF
-229 LREALRTNENNGQ
+229 LKEALRTNDNTGK
-242 YKYAGGLYGSLLL
+242 YKYAGGLYGALLL

-270 DYDASNGLLTIN
+270 DYDAKNGLLTIN

-287 TRNRNADDDEAKK
+287 TRNRNSENDDNSKK
-300 YVAVQGTTKNQK
+300 YIAVQGTTKNQK

-321 AINDLRRIA
+321 AVMDLKRIS
-330 ETNLGKTDDLIC
+330 EVNPGKKDELIC

-364 HVKFITKV
+364 HIPFITKV

-383 TRMFENGA
+383 TRMYEAGA
-391 DVKEIAAYIGDLE
+391 DTKEIAAYIGDLE

-413 ARQKMVVGDSVRQVV
+413 ARKKMVVGNEIRQVV

-434 NVNNEKRDAPAGN
+434 QIDKNEKGDVPAGN
-447 KNISE
+447 KNTSE

>member
-1 MNGWFIM
+1 M
-8 SIRIMFCKK
+8 SK
-17 KKKRGD
+17 
-23 KVADDKKKR
+23 DKKKR

-46 TFIYRKSQGLNPN
+46 SFIYRKSQGLNPN

-65 SVVGETKAIC
+65 SVVGETKAVC
-75 VRRMKEKEELLKREK
+75 VKRMKEKEETLKRQRK
-90 NKICLSDTDTVEELC
+90 MISLSGIDTVEELC
-105 QRHLAYQIRN
+105 QRHLEYQVQN

-133 IGKYSLGKMQIQAVK
+133 IGKYPLGQMQIQAVT

-155 INVLIGTGLSV
+155 INTLIATDLSV

-183 VVRAELTFNP
+183 VVRAELGFNP

-211 GAADA
+211 SASDA
-216 DVIVLSRDEEELF
+216 DVIVLSREEEELF
-229 LREALRTNENNGQ
+229 LKEALRTNDNTGK
-242 YKYAGGLYGSLLL
+242 YKYAGGLYGALLL

-270 DYDASNGLLTIN
+270 DYDAKNGLLTIN

-287 TRNRNADDDEAKK
+287 TRNRNSENDDNSKK
-300 YVAVQGTTKNQK
+300 YIAVQGTTKNQK

-321 AINDLRRIA
+321 AVMDLKRIS
-330 ETNLGKTDDLIC
+330 EVNPGKKDELIC

-364 HVKFITKV
+364 HIPFITKV

-383 TRMFENGA
+383 TRMYEAGA
-391 DVKEIAAYIGDLE
+391 DTKEIAAYIGDLE

-413 ARQKMVVGDSVRQVV
+413 ARKKMVVGNEIRQVV

-434 NVNNEKRDAPAGN
+434 QIDKNEKGDVPAGN
-447 KNISE
+447 KNTSE